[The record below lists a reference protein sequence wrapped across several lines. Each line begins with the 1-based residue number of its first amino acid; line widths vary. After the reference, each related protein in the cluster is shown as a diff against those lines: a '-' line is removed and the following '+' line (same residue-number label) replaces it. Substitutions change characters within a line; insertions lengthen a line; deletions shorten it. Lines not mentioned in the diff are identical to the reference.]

1 MVLVITG
8 YSGEVLE
15 DELGGLRLA
24 GPGLPADH
32 DALVLPVNKRKMI
45 LADFLP
51 LLLRIFK
58 YRIFFSH
65 YYRI

>member
-1 MVLVITG
+1 MISSPKEKIRCLINLNPDRYVFLDITG

-32 DALVLPVNKRKMI
+32 DALVLPAKGSDI
-45 LADFLP
+45 L
-51 LLLRIFK
+51 K
-58 YRIFFSH
+58 
-65 YYRI
+65 